1 MSFMVGMVCATYAA
15 YGYAAV
21 VLEAFAITS
30 ILFVGLTI
38 FTMKS
43 NIDFSFLGLG
53 IFAVMLGVLVWS
65 LFAMFVFPAFV
76 FRQMFAL
83 AFIFIFALFVVYDTW
98 MISTTLAY
106 DEYILGAINLYLDF
120 INIFL
125 YLLMCLT

>member
-1 MSFMVGMVCATYAA
+1 MGFMVGMICATYAA
-15 YGYAAV
+15 YGYSAV

-30 ILFVGLTI
+30 I
-38 FTMKS
+38 
-43 NIDFSFLGLG
+43 
-53 IFAVMLGVLVWS
+53 
-65 LFAMFVFPAFV
+65 MFVCPVFV

-120 INIFL
+120 INMFL
-125 YLLMCLT
+125 YLLMCLTGQREN

>member
-1 MSFMVGMVCATYAA
+1 MGFMVGMICATYAA
-15 YGYAAV
+15 YGYSAV

-30 ILFVGLTI
+30 IMFVGLTA

-53 IFAVMLGVLVWS
+53 IFAVILGVLVWS
-65 LFAMFVFPAFV
+65 LFPMFV

-120 INIFL
+120 INMFL
-125 YLLMCLT
+125 YLLMCLTGQREN